1 MIRRAFSAILL
12 VYLLGY
18 ALFAVLLPRP
28 ADERATDAIVVLTGG
43 AKRIE
48 RGLDL
53 MERRLAKRMLVSGVA
68 RTVRP
73 EELAA
78 QYRSDDALFRCCIDL
93 GRESVDT
100 RSNAEEVARWM
111 ERRLARRMLVSGVAR
126 TVRPEELAA
135 QYQADEALFR
145 CCIDLGR
152 ESVDTRSNAEEAERW
167 LARHR
172 YRSFRLI
179 TSDYHMRRARYDFR
193 EVLGH
198 KYKIVP
204 DAVRAQPHFT
214 TLFAEYNKYVLRRLA
229 VLFDI

>member
-1 MIRRAFSAILL
+1 MIRRAISAIFL

-28 ADERATDAIVVLTGG
+28 ADERPTDAIVVLTGG

-111 ERRLARRMLVSGVAR
+111 ERHKFRTMRLV
-126 TVRPEELAA
+126 TT
-135 QYQADEALFR
+135 D
-145 CCIDLGR
+145 
-152 ESVDTRSNAEEAERW
+152 W
-167 LARHR
+167 
-172 YRSFRLI
+172 
-179 TSDYHMRRARYDFR
+179 HMPRARFELSR
-193 EVLGH
+193 RLGGD
-198 KYKIVP
+198 IAVTG
-204 DAVRAQPHFT
+204 DAVESNPSFAQLFT
-214 TLFAEYNKYVLRRLA
+214 EYNKYLLRRSA
-229 VLFDI
+229 VLVGI